1 MRSYTCDDLNCEGSM
16 NRVDEYYQQQEEMLE
31 GFTKM
36 DDLTEDDTLEYGS
49 KVRFDDELSFLFQ
62 Y

>member
-1 MRSYTCDDLNCEGSM
+1 MLSYTCHDLNYEGSM

-49 KVRFDDELSFLFQ
+49 KVRFDDELPFLFQ
-62 Y
+62 S